1 MNDILEPPGSIAV
14 LGAGPIGIEAALYAR
29 YLGYQVLL
37 FEAEEL
43 FSGLRLFREHRAP
56 SPSSSSLG
64 RAALAAQRGG
74 GGGTMVEVTPVTVGQ
89 WIDEYLEPLVES
101 DLLAGRIRERCRVLE
116 IRLAEADEEA
126 RGDLFA
132 EDDSAEGTTG
142 GEDKTEA
149 DTSEADGAEDTDGP
163 ELDETIP
170 PDWVV
175 VWRQGDGSIAQG
187 RFEAVIDARG
197 EGAAWCGPG
206 PEVRT
211 PSELPPYLYWLGRR
225 SGEAIDYP
233 QGLQQIRDLFAAL
246 GDRPQLDVY
255 RNLGG

>member
-1 MNDILEPPGSIAV
+1 MNDILEPPGSIAI

-101 DLLAGRIRERCRVLE
+101 DLLAERIRERCRVLE
-116 IRLAEADEEA
+116 IRLAEAD
-126 RGDLFA
+126 
-132 EDDSAEGTTG
+132 
-142 GEDKTEA
+142 
-149 DTSEADGAEDTDGP
+149 GP

-170 PDWVV
+170 PDWIV
-175 VWRQGDGSIAQG
+175 VWRQGDGTIAQG

-197 EGAAWCGPG
+197 EGAPWCGPG

-211 PSELPPYLYWLGRR
+211 PSELPPYFYWLGRR
-225 SGEAIDYP
+225 SGAEIDYP